1 MIFLIF
7 YSNVA
12 VLLQRKDSLPGCT
25 GVNTVTPALRR
36 ESLLP
41 CGPACRQKALE
52 SVSLLADPTI
62 KFFLFSKA
70 GAITL
75 ASVCPRQ
82 QAVAQEQFW
91 QPQRESSLVITCPS
105 HGSPQW
111 AWAHTTDP
119 DQPTQTEFAWMVPAS
134 PLWCSRFLR
143 ATLLLKRTAPGSASG
158 VFGGEYLC

>member
-1 MIFLIF
+1 M
-7 YSNVA
+7 
-12 VLLQRKDSLPGCT
+12 
-25 GVNTVTPALRR
+25 TPALRR

-41 CGPACRQKALE
+41 GGPACRQKALE
-52 SVSLLADPTI
+52 SVSLLAEPTI

-91 QPQRESSLVITCPS
+91 QPQRESSLVTTCPS
-105 HGSPQW
+105 HCSPQW
-111 AWAHTTDP
+111 AWALTTDP

-134 PLWCSRFLR
+134 PSWCSRFLR

-158 VFGGEYLC
+158 VFGGEYPC